1 MKNHRKHAALGKA
14 IHFSCRWLQ
23 DRWVYLMHIS
33 RESSDAIALK
43 LREYYA
49 DLEVDL
55 DEFFVTGFLDCVT
68 FATFMAGGGPIE
80 DGLNALRFPN
90 HVLQMRSPSVTLR
103 RA

>member
-1 MKNHRKHAALGKA
+1 
-14 IHFSCRWLQ
+14 
-23 DRWVYLMHIS
+23 MHIL

-68 FATFMAGGGPIE
+68 FATFMPGGGPVE